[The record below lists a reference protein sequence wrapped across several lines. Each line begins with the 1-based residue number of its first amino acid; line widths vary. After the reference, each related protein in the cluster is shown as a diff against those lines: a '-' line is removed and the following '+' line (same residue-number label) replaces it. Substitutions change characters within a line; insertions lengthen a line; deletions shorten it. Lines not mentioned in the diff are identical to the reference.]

1 MLSYHFDVVGTS
13 AAPKHRQV
21 YDALLQ
27 QIVSGRVKA
36 GGRLPSESELVNR
49 FGASRITVAR
59 ALRDLQVAGLI
70 ERRAGSGTY
79 VRQARRPDQALSL
92 GVVIPDFGEVE
103 VFTPIYRGMLDA
115 PEAQSHALLWT
126 TCVSSRGTRE
136 DEAWQA
142 CQQCIARRVDGV
154 FFAPLELTP
163 DHRAV
168 NRRIADAFA
177 AARIPVVLLDRS
189 IEPYPQRGR
198 HDLVGLDNRRAGAL
212 VTSHLLNRGC
222 QRVTFI
228 GLRDAASSV
237 DAREAGF
244 REALALAGL
253 SAPPDSVLRGD
264 PSDTALI
271 DAFMRRYQPDGILC
285 ASDRTAGAL
294 MRTLLTLGYDI
305 PGQVRLGSIDDV
317 EYASLLPVPLTT
329 LRQPCRDIGI
339 AAMSAMVAR
348 VANPDLPPRDMLLH
362 GQLIVRESSGSAR
375 EDVGDDR
382 PGA

>member
-1 MLSYHFDVVGTS
+1 MLSYHLHMVGT
-13 AAPKHRQV
+13 AHAPKHRQV
-21 YDALLQ
+21 YEALLQ

-36 GGRLPSESELVNR
+36 GGRLPSEADLVHR

-59 ALRDLQVAGLI
+59 ALRDLQVAGFV
-70 ERRAGSGTY
+70 ERRAGSGTF
-79 VRQARRPDQALSL
+79 VRQARRVDQALSL
-92 GVVIPDFGEVE
+92 GMVVPDFGDVE

-126 TCVSSRGTRE
+126 TGAGTAATRE
-136 DEAWQA
+136 DEAWLA
-142 CQQCIARRVDGV
+142 CQQCVARRVDGV

-163 DHRAV
+163 NHRTV
-168 NRRIADAFA
+168 NRRIAEAFA

-198 HDLVGLDNRRAGAL
+198 HDLIGLDNRRAGAL

-222 QRVTFI
+222 QRVTFV
-228 GLRDAASSV
+228 GLSDAASSV

-253 SAPPDSVLRGD
+253 TAQPDSVLRGD
-264 PSDTALI
+264 PSDTLLVDAL
-271 DAFMRRYQPDGILC
+271 MRRYRPDGIVC

-294 MRTLLTLGYDI
+294 MRTLLVLGHGI
-305 PGQVRLGSIDDV
+305 PGQVRIGSIDDV

-329 LRQPCRDIGI
+329 LRQPCREIGI
-339 AAMSAMVAR
+339 AAMSAMMSR
-348 VANPDLPPRDMLLH
+348 VAQPDLPPRDILLH
-362 GQLIVRESSGSAR
+362 GQLIVRASSGEAQ
-375 EDVGDDR
+375 D
-382 PGA
+382 